1 MNPLLEDH
9 RDEIRA
15 LARRYGVT
23 SVRVFGS
30 MARGEATPESDV
42 DLLVDVPE
50 GVSGFQ
56 LGAMLMDLQDLLGR
70 RVELVTERSLHP
82 RIKARIMKEVVTL

>member
-1 MNPLLEDH
+1 MNTLIETH
-9 RDEIRA
+9 RDEIRE
-15 LARRYGVT
+15 LARRYGIT
-23 SVRVFGS
+23 NVRVFGS
-30 MARGEATPESDV
+30 MARGEASSESDV